1 MKLDANSFQRVCDVL
16 QFWKILE
23 FTAQVDEKAKSS
35 LKDSGD
41 GRKTQGSNDGESA
54 AGSKGRKT
62 AKGPKGSKGD
72 EGSEPR
78 FAEVKKRVRR
88 PFSQNEGAAACS
100 FDTRPIPLYAEEV
113 FGRGKLRLPGG
124 MVVTL
129 GLIQRERCLAK
140 LESVLPKSA
149 RRGEPLER
157 EDGTLIALGQIE
169 VLESG
174 AYKNGSFQLS
184 PLVWLLM
191 ASRKRRDFNWME
203 LDDLVKKLKSDSA
216 QIEEEAVSDL
226 AEQDSQLTALSVAR
240 IVDAVVNWLNNRAG
254 NALLE
259 VRENQDGKKGRVFA
273 SSGAG
278 ATDDE
283 GKGDDAP
290 LGVVPEFFLRA
301 RLYESEDDR
310 SDGQESFSP
319 SFWFSHYYADLELVQ
334 SRFASLA
341 AGKEAPTDQEISLAR
356 FILAADAKQG
366 EEPPRFD
373 VLHASDDS
381 EKARGDFYRFYLSAL
396 SPKRAPLGRWPSP
409 YKPALSQQLAV
420 NLFMSSLTEWGRSR
434 GARSDKQGGNGAAGG
449 IGHGRDLRSEPRE
462 DIDVP
467 TFFSVNGPPGTGK
480 TTMLKDVVAA
490 CVVEKARILA
500 QYDTPDDAF
509 EETIL
514 PVANE
519 RGWNLVCKCYS
530 LKENDAGHARDAA
543 RYGILVCSS
552 NNTAVENISKELPK
566 TDSVEKGTAGA
577 TIPFIGKDPD
587 AFLRG
592 QAQLLLKEQN
602 RKEGKKASPDSVWG
616 FVSVPLGKSE
626 NRSSLVKC
634 VLSKWAEGGTNLT
647 VCFKKNSDYW
657 KESLARYASSRERFR
672 SLLGKVEAM
681 RAELSAA
688 SERIAACCDAV
699 ESWGGMAGVD
709 ARIEN
714 AEGKLAKAK
723 EEVEAEQRKLLD
735 LIPDHLR
742 AYYKEGGLE
751 RLDKRVDDQLEDAR
765 RAEAAASE
773 YCSSTINR
781 IGKLFSKH
789 LESRFEQQREK
800 ADEARSKI
808 DELSDMRDEVY
819 RQKAAVEEARNAVA
833 GWRNAIRE
841 ACNAKQALLD
851 AWDGAEAAAMRCGAT
866 AFSPE
871 LADGLL
877 SDDPAKRN
885 KAYTSYA
892 WLNDQYD
899 AMREDLFAAAYD
911 MICCFA
917 CASGSMRKNLRLL
930 CDMWGVPDIKQ
941 WSGANNREKNKEVI
955 GFDDKDRL
963 VAMPALME
971 TLMLAVPVVSSTFAS
986 VQTMLAHVKKPGSL
1000 GVLVIDEAGQSV
1012 PSQAVGALFRCSRAL
1027 VVGDPKQVEP
1037 VITDDVRV
1045 VERLFGEGFEN
1056 YQHPQRVP
1064 VDSTQSFIDAGNP
1077 LGSWI
1082 KMKALKQEDGGEG
1095 ESAAEWVGA
1104 PLLVHRR
1111 CVSPMFDIAN
1121 ELSYGGI
1128 MSKETSGSS
1137 PAVAKGFC
1145 LPSSFWLDVRG
1156 AESGNKDH
1164 FVPNQAEAIAPYLQS
1179 AFQNAPNGAGPSLFL
1194 VSPFKTVVEGLR
1206 KFVLAKREQ
1215 LGWKGGKDGLQ
1226 AWCRSHIGTVHTFQ
1240 GKEANEV
1247 MFVLGCDRNALGAV
1261 RWVTAN
1267 IVNVAVT
1274 RAKYRFVAVGDE
1286 RVWCGDDGN
1295 AFVSFMKEKLD
1306 SWWVDYLPEDGEG
1319 IDKVFARHPE
1329 LIPRVEYMTSRGA
1342 DDEEEAREGDG
1353 ADEASEGLRLRDD
1366 YVKRLA
1372 SGPAALFSKTLEEKD
1387 YQAIGFSSMQEFLEC
1402 CDDEEM
1408 RAMLQIGIWFYVNGG
1423 LADDSAD
1430 LSEGANAVFAREAC
1444 SHACLVAEYCARDR
1458 LVAGLKRLLPDCL
1471 IGTNK
1476 RLADAAPEKFSLG
1489 VIAKV
1494 IGRKDSIRVL
1504 ANATSGADAAYDE
1517 TWWYNASKLLQ
1528 DVANGRNPSAHPD
1541 RVDVEACKRTAER
1554 AVGKPRGEVGEPP
1567 FGIIRE
1573 RKVKRLL
1580 DDRSAR

>member
-41 GRKTQGSNDGESA
+41 GGKTQGSNDGKSA

-62 AKGPKGSKGD
+62 AKGPKGSKCD
-72 EGSEPR
+72 EDSEPR
-78 FAEVKKRVRR
+78 FAEVKKRVRK
-88 PFSQNEGAAACS
+88 PIFQNEGAAVCS

-113 FGRGKLRLPGG
+113 FGRGKLCFPGG

-140 LESVLPKSA
+140 LESVLPKAA

-174 AYKNGSFQLS
+174 AYKNGSFRLS

-226 AEQDSQLTALSVAR
+226 AERDPQLTALSIAR
-240 IVDAVVNWLNNRAG
+240 IVDSVVNWLNSRAG

-259 VRENQDGKKGRVFA
+259 VRENQDGKKGWA
-273 SSGAG
+273 SAPSGAG
-278 ATDDE
+278 STDDE
-283 GKGDDAP
+283 GKGDEAP
-290 LGVVPEFFLRA
+290 LDVVPEFFLRA

-319 SFWFSHYYADLELVQ
+319 SFWFSHYYTDLELVQ
-334 SRFASLA
+334 SRFAHLA

-356 FILAADAKQG
+356 FVLAADAKQD
-366 EEPPRFD
+366 EEPSRFD
-373 VLHASDDS
+373 VLHVADDS
-381 EKARGDFYRFYLSAL
+381 EKARGDSYRFYLSAL
-396 SPKRAPLGRWPSP
+396 SPKRTPLGRWPSP

-420 NLFMSSLTEWGRSR
+420 NLFMSSLTEQVRSR
-434 GARSDKQGGNGAAGG
+434 GACAAKQGGNGAASG
-449 IGHGRDLRSEPRE
+449 IGQGRDLRSEPWE

-500 QYDTPDDAF
+500 RYDTPDDAF

-514 PVANE
+514 PVAKE
-519 RGWNLVCKCYS
+519 RGWDLVCKCYF
-530 LKENDAGHARDAA
+530 LKDGDAGHARDAA

-566 TDSVEKGTAGA
+566 TDSVEKGTPGA
-577 TIPFIGKDPD
+577 RIPFIGKDPD
-587 AFLRG
+587 TFLRG
-592 QAQLLLKEQN
+592 QAQLLLEDQN
-602 RKEGKKASPDSVWG
+602 RREGKKASPDSVWG

-626 NRSSLVKC
+626 NRASLVKR
-634 VLSKWAEGGTNLT
+634 VLGKDVEGGTNLA
-647 VCFKKNSDYW
+647 VFKNNNGYW
-657 KESLARYASSRERFR
+657 KELLARYASSRKRFR

-688 SERIAACCDAV
+688 SERVAACCDAV
-699 ESWGGMAGVD
+699 ESWGGMAGID

-714 AEGKLAKAK
+714 AEGKLAKA
-723 EEVEAEQRKLLD
+723 EDEVEAEQQKLLD
-735 LIPDHLR
+735 LIPDHLQ

-751 RLDKRVDDQLEDAR
+751 RLDKRVDDQLKDAR
-765 RAEAAASE
+765 RTEEAASE
-773 YCSSTINR
+773 FCSSMINKIVKR
-781 IGKLFSKH
+781 FSKH
-789 LESRFEQQREK
+789 LESRFDQQREK
-800 ADEARSKI
+800 ADEARKEI
-808 DELSDMRDEVY
+808 DRLSNMRDEVY
-819 RQKAAVEEARNAVA
+819 HQKAAVEEARNAVI
-833 GWRNAIRE
+833 GWRNAVQE
-841 ACNAKQALLD
+841 ARDAKQALLD
-851 AWDGAEAAAMRCGAT
+851 AWDGAEAAAKERGAT

-892 WLNDQYD
+892 WLDDEYD

-911 MICCFA
+911 MICCFV
-917 CASGSMRKNLRLL
+917 CASRNMRKNLRLL

-941 WSGANNREKNKEVI
+941 RSDMNNRKKNKEVI
-955 GFDDKDRL
+955 RFDDKDRL

-971 TLMLAVPVVSSTFAS
+971 TLMLAVPVISSTFAS
-986 VQTMLAHVKKPGSL
+986 VQTMLADVKKPGSL

-1064 VDSTQSFIDAGNP
+1064 VDSTQSFVDAGNP

-1082 KMKALKQEDGGEG
+1082 KMKALKQEGGGE
-1095 ESAAEWVGA
+1095 EKSAAEWVGA

-1121 ELSYGGI
+1121 ELSYGDV
-1128 MSKETSGSS
+1128 MSKETSGPS
-1137 PAVAKGFC
+1137 PAVVKSFC

-1164 FVPNQAEAIAPYLQS
+1164 FVPNQAEAITPYLQS
-1179 AFQNAPNGAGPSLFL
+1179 AFQNAPNGAGPNLFL
-1194 VSPFKTVVEGLR
+1194 VSPFKTVVEGLK
-1206 KFVLAKREQ
+1206 KFVLKKREQ
-1215 LGWKGGKDGLQ
+1215 LGWKGDKKGLQ
-1226 AWCRSHIGTVHTFQ
+1226 AWCKAHIGTVHVFQ

-1247 MFVLGCDRNALGAV
+1247 MFVLGCDKNALGAV

-1286 RVWCGDDGN
+1286 RVWCGDGGN

-1306 SWWVDYLPEDGEG
+1306 SWWVDYLPKDGEG
-1319 IDKVFARHPE
+1319 IDKVFAQHPE

-1342 DDEEEAREGDG
+1342 DDEGEAREGDES
-1353 ADEASEGLRLRDD
+1353 DEASEGLRLRGD

-1423 LADDSAD
+1423 LADDYAD
-1430 LSEGANAVFAREAC
+1430 LSEGANVVFAREAC

-1458 LVAGLKRLLPDCL
+1458 LVAGLKRLLPDYL
-1471 IGTNK
+1471 ISTSK

-1489 VIAKV
+1489 VIAKI

-1517 TWWYNASKLLQ
+1517 AWWHNASKLLH

-1554 AVGKPRGEVGEPP
+1554 AVGKARGEADEPP